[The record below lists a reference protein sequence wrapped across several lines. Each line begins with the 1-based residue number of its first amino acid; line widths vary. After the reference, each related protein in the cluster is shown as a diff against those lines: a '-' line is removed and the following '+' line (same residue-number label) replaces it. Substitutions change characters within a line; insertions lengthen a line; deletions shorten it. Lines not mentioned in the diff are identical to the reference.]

1 MVCHYISSSYGSK
14 GYGLRIADAFKL
26 VLCIRSVPC
35 CIHEL
40 EDWSRKYTQIIVP
53 HLYIYIYIWFSQL
66 EISIYKRVLE
76 NINEYKRFPI
86 ATFDYRRVFVS
97 RLARCIPS
105 AQFPWITMGSAVVT
119 AQDYYDV
126 SDTEAGSDDFA
137 VRWGEKKMDAG
148 HRWTLWTGP
157 GVRMRGK
164 TRTIE

>member
-1 MVCHYISSSYGSK
+1 MLSNWCFAS
-14 GYGLRIADAFKL
+14 GLYHVVSMNWKIDHANT
-26 VLCIRSVPC
+26 
-35 CIHEL
+35 
-40 EDWSRKYTQIIVP
+40 RKSLFP
-53 HLYIYIYIWFSQL
+53 IYIYIWFSQL

-97 RLARCIPS
+97 RLACCIPS